1 MIEFGNYNMVLWYE
15 RWAYA
20 DSLTSTFINRN
31 SFATY
36 AGLSLLATMGLTFNE
51 FRRGAAGDMM
61 SLSGF
66 RWLLEQL
73 TGRLGVLLL
82 MTATLGSALLL
93 TGSRG
98 GMASF
103 TVGLLLLSLGFIFSP
118 GSRPTVGIIITAVC
132 ALLVTGLMAL
142 RGEAVLA
149 RFESTNIMDIEGRAT
164 VYRVV
169 YEAILDNTWAGVG
182 YGTFETS
189 FPMVRDATVTSQF
202 IYDKAHN
209 SYLEFAFEAGVPA
222 FALMMGLLGGLVA
235 LCVHGNAVDPSLGY
249 RTLRRMADPQC
260 HAGLSGDERCGLR
273 QRCPERNDHGSG
285 TRRAGRGT
293 RSLSERLDSGGRG
306 IGCRYYRGCRR
317 GVSAA
322 PRRLVRLQGSQCEGG
337 HFNHTLAQP
346 TGARQPANRH
356 RL

>member
-1 MIEFGNYNMVLWYE
+1 MVLWYE

-103 TVGLLLLSLGFIFSP
+103 TVGLLLLSLGFIF
-118 GSRPTVGIIITAVC
+118 GAVP
-132 ALLVTGLMAL
+132 
-142 RGEAVLA
+142 
-149 RFESTNIMDIEGRAT
+149 
-164 VYRVV
+164 
-169 YEAILDNTWAGVG
+169 DN
-182 YGTFETS
+182 
-189 FPMVRDATVTSQF
+189 
-202 IYDKAHN
+202 
-209 SYLEFAFEAGVPA
+209 
-222 FALMMGLLGGLVA
+222 
-235 LCVHGNAVDPSLGY
+235 
-249 RTLRRMADPQC
+249 
-260 HAGLSGDERCGLR
+260 
-273 QRCPERNDHGSG
+273 
-285 TRRAGRGT
+285 
-293 RSLSERLDSGGRG
+293 
-306 IGCRYYRGCRR
+306 
-317 GVSAA
+317 
-322 PRRLVRLQGSQCEGG
+322 
-337 HFNHTLAQP
+337 
-346 TGARQPANRH
+346 
-356 RL
+356 